1 MTCERVFTL
10 RVRSIDRIPE
20 EEHCTPTVLLQI
32 SSTVMFGPLKQ
43 YIHQTSEYL
52 IFKQLFRY
60 CNAMN
65 DRQVI
70 SEVYTTFSYSSVR
83 SIEHALTRPQG
94 MVVQSRIKITQG

>member
-1 MTCERVFTL
+1 MTCEQVFTL

-32 SSTVMFGPLKQ
+32 SSTVM